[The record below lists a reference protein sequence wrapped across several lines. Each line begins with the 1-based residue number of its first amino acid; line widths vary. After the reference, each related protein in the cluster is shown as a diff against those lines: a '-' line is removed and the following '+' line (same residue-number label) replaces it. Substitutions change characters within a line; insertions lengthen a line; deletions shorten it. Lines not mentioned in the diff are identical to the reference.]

1 MHNIKA
7 GTLSI
12 IIIFK
17 GITSKVRY
25 ISVKLLINYRM
36 PLKLSYKI
44 SQINNLIYRIS
55 LPLPGYPPYINVY
68 LFKGEVNTLFDTGI
82 FWTWRLLRGALK
94 ELGLQFSD
102 IHQIILSHGHVDHY
116 GAAYAIAKKNKHS
129 EVIAHHA
136 DAKRIEDGIYD
147 KPSSM
152 LEFIQTMGIPMSLI
166 VPLAFLD
173 LIFKSMGRSV
183 TVTRKI
189 MDDECSLQVGNYNA
203 QLILTPGHSKGAMC
217 LYIEKEGFLFSG
229 DHIVPGVKP
238 IILAGFE
245 PNTSFPVAQSHAIF
259 HTSLKKIE
267 KLSPQY
273 IFPAHGE
280 PFQEKLNRL
289 ILKYHKVYQLRKKR
303 MYNLLLNND
312 YTVYGLARQVFKNL
326 KGINLV
332 LDLYLSLS
340 ETYTHLEAMCEEGD
354 VIRYNFD
361 KTYYYTAILL

>member
-1 MHNIKA
+1 MK
-7 GTLSI
+7 
-12 IIIFK
+12 F
-17 GITSKVRY
+17 
-25 ISVKLLINYRM
+25 
-36 PLKLSYKI
+36 SYKI
-44 SQINNLIYRIS
+44 SKINDTIYRIA

-82 FWTWRLLRGALK
+82 YWTWRLLEKALN
-94 ELGLQFSD
+94 EIGLKFTD
-102 IHQIILSHGHVDHY
+102 IHQVIPSHGHVDHY
-116 GAAYAIAKKNKHS
+116 GAAYAIAKRNS
-129 EVIAHHA
+129 SVEVIAHDE
-136 DAKRIEDGIYD
+136 DATRIEKGIYLKANVMLNFMASMGVP
-147 KPSSM
+147 KP
-152 LEFIQTMGIPMSLI
+152 LI

-173 LIFKSMGRSV
+173 ITFKSMGHKV
-183 TVTRKI
+183 TITRKI
-189 MDDECSLQVGNYNA
+189 IEDEYSLQVGDYNA

-217 LYIEKEGFLFSG
+217 LYIEKEGYLFSG

-245 PNTSFPVAQSHAIF
+245 PYTSFPVSQSHQIF
-259 HTSLKKIE
+259 HNALKKVE
-267 KLSPQY
+267 KIGPKY

-289 ILKYHKVYQLRKKR
+289 IIKYQKVYQFRKKR
-303 MYNLLLNND
+303 MYNLLLDSD

-354 VIRYNFD
+354 VIKYHFGNTCF
-361 KTYYYTAILL
+361 YTATLL

>member
-1 MHNIKA
+1 
-7 GTLSI
+7 
-12 IIIFK
+12 
-17 GITSKVRY
+17 
-25 ISVKLLINYRM
+25 M
-36 PLKLSYKI
+36 PLKFTYSI
-44 SQINNLIYRIS
+44 NQINNTIYKIS

-68 LFKGEVNTLFDTGI
+68 LFKGEVNTLFDTGTS
-82 FWTWRLLRGALK
+82 WTWRLLRSALK

-102 IHQIILSHGHVDHY
+102 IHQVIPSHGHVDHY
-116 GAAYAIAKKNKHS
+116 GAAYAIAKRNKHV
-129 EVIAHHA
+129 EVITHYA
-136 DAKRIEDGIYD
+136 DAKRIEEGIYD
-147 KPSSM
+147 KPSVMLQFIESM
-152 LEFIQTMGIPMSLI
+152 GVPKPLI
-166 VPLAFLD
+166 VPLVFLD
-173 LIFKSMGRSV
+173 LTFKSMGHSV

-189 MDDECSLQVGNYNA
+189 MDDEYPLQAGNYNA
-203 QLILTPGHSKGAMC
+203 KLILTPGHSKGAMC

-245 PNTSFPVAQSHAIF
+245 PNTSFPVAQSHNIF

-267 KLSPQY
+267 KLSPKY

-289 ILKYHKVYQLRKKR
+289 IVKYQKVYQLRKKR
-303 MYNLLLNND
+303 MYNLLLHND

-340 ETYTHLEAMCEEGD
+340 ETYTHLESMCEEGD
-354 VIRYNFD
+354 VIKYNFD
-361 KTYYYTAILL
+361 NTYYYTATLL

>member
-1 MHNIKA
+1 
-7 GTLSI
+7 
-12 IIIFK
+12 
-17 GITSKVRY
+17 
-25 ISVKLLINYRM
+25 M

-44 SQINNLIYRIS
+44 SPINDTIFRIS

-82 FWTWRLLRGALK
+82 FWTWRLLRRALHD
-94 ELGLQFSD
+94 LGLQFSD
-102 IHQIILSHGHVDHY
+102 IHQVIPSHGHVDHY
-116 GAAYAIAKKNKHS
+116 GAAYAIAKRNKHV
-129 EVIAHHA
+129 EVITHIA
-136 DAKRIEDGIYD
+136 DAKRIEEGLYN
-147 KPSSM
+147 KPSIMLKFIESM
-152 LEFIQTMGIPMSLI
+152 GVPKPLI

-173 LIFKSMGRSV
+173 LTFKSMGHPV
-183 TVTRKI
+183 IVTRKI
-189 MDDECSLQVGNYNA
+189 TDDQCSLQVGNYNA
-203 QLILTPGHSKGAMC
+203 TLILTPGHSKGAMC

-245 PNTSFPVAQSHAIF
+245 PNTSFPVAQSHTIF

-289 ILKYHKVYQLRKKR
+289 IVKYQKVYQFRKKR

-354 VIRYNFD
+354 VIKYNFD
-361 KTYYYTAILL
+361 NTYYYTATLL